1 MSPADICR
9 DECSARS
16 YTDRSRWLTS
26 GTAAGFYPLM
36 VSASLFTGPDPCCCC
51 CCVAAVYT
59 DDDDV
64 AELVSTLVWLFL
76 INLLA
81 GGFTQAL
88 RGILN
93 GCGQQV
99 VNARISLICGW
110 VIGMPISAALCYGI
124 GPFPAMG
131 VVGLWIG
138 LGVSSICRAGGEN
151 SLPFLCFG
159 VGLVCW
165 FGLCGVFVSL
175 ERRLARCGNNL
186 ES

>member
-1 MSPADICR
+1 MVS
-9 DECSARS
+9 S
-16 YTDRSRWLTS
+16 SRLCCCLLAL
-26 GTAAGFYPLM
+26 TAAA
-36 VSASLFTGPDPCCCC
+36 VA
-51 CCVAAVYT
+51 AAVYT

-131 VVGLWIG
+131 VVGAPQTNICDK
-138 LGVSSICRAGGEN
+138 SSK
-151 SLPFLCFG
+151 S
-159 VGLVCW
+159 
-165 FGLCGVFVSL
+165 
-175 ERRLARCGNNL
+175 RRKI
-186 ES
+186 S

>member
-1 MSPADICR
+1 MLL
-9 DECSARS
+9 
-16 YTDRSRWLTS
+16 LTL
-26 GTAAGFYPLM
+26 TLLLLRP
-36 VSASLFTGPDPCCCC
+36 P
-51 CCVAAVYT
+51 AVYT

-131 VVGLWIG
+131 VVGAPQTNICDK
-138 LGVSSICRAGGEN
+138 SSK
-151 SLPFLCFG
+151 S
-159 VGLVCW
+159 
-165 FGLCGVFVSL
+165 
-175 ERRLARCGNNL
+175 RRKI
-186 ES
+186 S